1 MRFFA
6 SQWPPP
12 GQGIGQWKI
21 EALGVSRDPDFYFVQ
36 AERLV
41 SEGKFSAAELML
53 RQACELAGG
62 NNRVYVAA
70 LGTLLGLQEG
80 RAEESLSMLEEQ
92 LAATPEDPSL
102 LIAQALTAKAT
113 GRSELATESL
123 KKVVEL
129 DANHA
134 FAHHSLGRVL
144 KEQGQLQ
151 EAEIHACK
159 AFALGPD
166 QPDYA
171 LEAISLLESA
181 GKHDYAFE
189 VASLGASFCPQEME
203 LVQKAVQGALARE
216 EPQRAWEALEESNDE
231 LPWVLGWKANL
242 LEHQGHSERADALLA
257 QGREQ
262 FGEEPEF
269 LFLEAAILV
278 RRELQEAALEVI
290 ERLLEIQPT
299 HRGALRLRADLSFQ
313 GQASEEALAD
323 LRAMLELDPGD
334 DQVAQ
339 ELVSLYYRAHRY
351 REALD
356 ICQDWQQRPGAPPQL
371 DVHRVLSLASLGEM
385 AEALA
390 GVPEVPTE
398 MVTAALSELAAYGCG
413 NAAEQAVREQLLE
426 RLGDEPAA
434 PAPAPSLDLGEED
447 APQASDADSEG
458 EESTD
463 RPKPKVELPRQVDFR
478 GLLGESPA
486 YDEDELEVED
496 DEELWVEVD
505 EDGEEYV
512 WVDDDEEEEQES

>member
-1 MRFFA
+1 
-6 SQWPPP
+6 
-12 GQGIGQWKI
+12 
-21 EALGVSRDPDFYFVQ
+21 
-36 AERLV
+36 
-41 SEGKFSAAELML
+41 
-53 RQACELAGG
+53 
-62 NNRVYVAA
+62 
-70 LGTLLGLQEG
+70 
-80 RAEESLSMLEEQ
+80 
-92 LAATPEDPSL
+92 
-102 LIAQALTAKAT
+102 
-113 GRSELATESL
+113 
-123 KKVVEL
+123 
-129 DANHA
+129 
-134 FAHHSLGRVL
+134 
-144 KEQGQLQ
+144 
-151 EAEIHACK
+151 
-159 AFALGPD
+159 
-166 QPDYA
+166 
-171 LEAISLLESA
+171 
-181 GKHDYAFE
+181 
-189 VASLGASFCPQEME
+189 
-203 LVQKAVQGALARE
+203 
-216 EPQRAWEALEESNDE
+216 
-231 LPWVLGWKANL
+231 
-242 LEHQGHSERADALLA
+242 
-257 QGREQ
+257 
-262 FGEEPEF
+262 
-269 LFLEAAILV
+269 
-278 RRELQEAALEVI
+278 
-290 ERLLEIQPT
+290 
-299 HRGALRLRADLSFQ
+299 
-313 GQASEEALAD
+313 
-323 LRAMLELDPGD
+323 
-334 DQVAQ
+334 VAQ